1 MITDSGRVWQ
11 KKMNIFMINPI
22 MTVGAISWAAAQLIK
37 TILYAIKFRTFN
49 PERIF
54 GAGGMPSSHSA
65 LVVSV
70 ALYTLRSEGVR
81 SPFFAFSMLLAAIVI
96 YDAMSVR
103 YNAGLH
109 AKELNRLR
117 RVIDDIDDEL
127 SQLAGDDEV
136 ELDELTERKDFKEFL
151 GHTPIEVLAGSLL
164 GIIIAMVFPL
174 A

>member
-1 MITDSGRVWQ
+1 
-11 KKMNIFMINPI
+11 MNILMINPI
-22 MTVGAISWAAAQLIK
+22 MTVGAISWLLAQILK
-37 TILYAIKFRTFN
+37 TIHYAIKYKSFN
-49 PERIF
+49 PERIT

-70 ALYTLRSEGVR
+70 AIYTAKSQGVS
-81 SPFFAFSMLLAAIVI
+81 SPFFAFSMILAVIVI

-117 RVIDDIDDEL
+117 KVIDEMDDEI
-127 SQLAGDDEV
+127 SQLSGESDE
-136 ELDELTERKDFKEFL
+136 ELDEITERKEFKEFL

-164 GIIIAMVFPL
+164 GILVAMAFPV
-174 A
+174 AA